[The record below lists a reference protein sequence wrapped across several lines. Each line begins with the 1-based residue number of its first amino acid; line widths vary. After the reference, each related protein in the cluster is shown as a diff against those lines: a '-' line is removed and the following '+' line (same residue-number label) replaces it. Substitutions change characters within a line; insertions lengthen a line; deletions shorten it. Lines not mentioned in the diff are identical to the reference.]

1 MVFQVSHGIV
11 AFTLLIQA
19 HSLSMAGYESVSD
32 VLELSK
38 LDLDQAELETLLKVP
53 DFTKAKEIYQTGGNS
68 GTRTLAKL
76 STEAEAT
83 MAGEAGV

>member
-1 MVFQVSHGIV
+1 MVFQVLHGVV

-19 HSLSMAGYESVSD
+19 HSLSMAGYESISD
-32 VLELSK
+32 VTVLSK
-38 LDLDQAELETLLKVP
+38 LDEVQAALETQLKIP
-53 DFTKAKEIYQTGGNS
+53 NFTTAKEIYLDSALQ
-68 GTRTLAKL
+68 KL